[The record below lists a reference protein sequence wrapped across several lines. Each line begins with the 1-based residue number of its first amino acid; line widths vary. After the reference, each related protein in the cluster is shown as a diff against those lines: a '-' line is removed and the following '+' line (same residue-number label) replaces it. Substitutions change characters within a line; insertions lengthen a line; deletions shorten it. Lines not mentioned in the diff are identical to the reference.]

1 MREHQLKQAFKLRL
15 LTVVL
20 ALALTWYAINP
31 APGPVRR
38 IKREGDQPDAKKP
51 NSGSRTSAAPSFL
64 SEHGAQRSAASDALP
79 SRSEEI
85 DGRDWPEFIAID

>member
-38 IKREGDQPDAKKP
+38 IKPEDDQPDARKP
-51 NSGSRTSAAPSFL
+51 DSRSRTSAAPLFL
-64 SEHGAQRSAASDALP
+64 DEHGAQRLAASDALP
-79 SRSEEI
+79 TPSEEI
-85 DGRDWPEFIAID
+85 DDRDWPEFIAID